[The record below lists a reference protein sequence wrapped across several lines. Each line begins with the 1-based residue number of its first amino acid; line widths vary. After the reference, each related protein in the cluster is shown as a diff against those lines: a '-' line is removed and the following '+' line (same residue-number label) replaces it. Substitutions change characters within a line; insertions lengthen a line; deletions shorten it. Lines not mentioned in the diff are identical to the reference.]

1 VVSVR
6 FAPTTEELIIMAI
19 LDPLYGTPLAV
30 QLIPQVDRN
39 FAEHLKLRDDQRSI
53 GLLSVDNDDA
63 TYVAIDEAT
72 KMADV
77 EVVYARSFYAGAKH
91 TSGKWSGEIMAIL
104 AGPDPAEVRAGL
116 NAAVDYIQTKAIWY
130 SANDDDSI
138 AFFPHV
144 VSRTGS
150 YLSGVCN
157 IPLGTPIAYLVA
169 TPNEGL
175 VALDAALKSA
185 DVSIVALT
193 MPPSETNYMGV
204 MLTGDQPACRAAA
217 TAFQNRVLEVA
228 SNPINY

>member
-1 VVSVR
+1 
-6 FAPTTEELIIMAI
+6 MAI
-19 LDPLYGTPLAV
+19 LDPIYATPLAV

-39 FAEHLKLRDDQRSI
+39 LADQLKLTVEQRSI

-63 TYVAIDEAT
+63 TYVSIDEAT

-91 TSGKWSGEIMAIL
+91 TSGKLSGEIMAIL

-116 NAAVDYIQTKAIWY
+116 SAALSYMKNQAIWY
-130 SANDDDSI
+130 SANEDDSI

-144 VSRTGS
+144 ISRTGT
-150 YLSGVCN
+150 YLSKVCS
-157 IPLGTPIAYLVA
+157 ISTGSPIAYLIA
-169 TPNEGL
+169 PPNEGL
-175 VALDAALKSA
+175 VALDAALKVA
-185 DVSIVALT
+185 DVTIVSLT

-217 TAFQNRVLEVA
+217 VAFQNKVLEVA
-228 SNPINY
+228 SNPMNY